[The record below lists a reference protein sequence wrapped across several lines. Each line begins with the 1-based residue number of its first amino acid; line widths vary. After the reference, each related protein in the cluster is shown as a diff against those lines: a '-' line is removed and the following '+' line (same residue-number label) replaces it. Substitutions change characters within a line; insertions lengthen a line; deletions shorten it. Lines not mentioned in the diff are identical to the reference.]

1 MQNMGKAEFPP
12 SPLPFTVKIIRRF
25 PIEMSHNSFQ
35 ERNDFVDKCTV
46 ITHNSSHST
55 LDAIIILMRKIMAT
69 QDTGA
74 SPLLY

>member
-1 MQNMGKAEFPP
+1 MRNTGKAEFPS
-12 SPLPFTVKIIRRF
+12 SPLPFTAKIIKRF
-25 PIEMSHNSFQ
+25 PIEMSYNSFQ
-35 ERNDFVDKCTV
+35 ERNDFVDKCNG

-55 LDAIIILMRKIMAT
+55 LDAIIILMREIMAS

>member
-1 MQNMGKAEFPP
+1 MGKAEFPS
-12 SPLPFTVKIIRRF
+12 SPLPFTVKIIKRF
-25 PIEMSHNSFQ
+25 PIETCYNSFQ
-35 ERNDFVDKCTV
+35 ECNDFVDKCTV

-55 LDAIIILMRKIMAT
+55 LDGIIILMRKIMAS

>member
-1 MQNMGKAEFPP
+1 
-12 SPLPFTVKIIRRF
+12 
-25 PIEMSHNSFQ
+25 MSHNSFQ

-55 LDAIIILMRKIMAT
+55 LDAVIILMRKIMAS
-69 QDTGA
+69 QDTGV

>member
-1 MQNMGKAEFPP
+1 MGKAEFPP
-12 SPLPFTVKIIRRF
+12 YTLPFSVKIIRRF
-25 PIEMSHNSFQ
+25 PIETSHNSFQ

-55 LDAIIILMRKIMAT
+55 LDAIIILMRNIIAS
-69 QDTGA
+69 QNTGA